1 MCIYRSD
8 FNLKETPDALDF
20 LREVYNLVR
29 EITVVSSAFN
39 QEKKY
44 LLATICVKAKSVLS
58 FSRQVPETMPG
69 ATMMGTIQKE
79 EQANYSTV
87 STTLFLRP
95 SHCCYLQSDW

>member
-29 EITVVSSAFN
+29 EITVISSAFN

-79 EQANYSTV
+79 EQANCSTV